1 MERGRADGASWA
13 LPHQE
18 NQPEAPAYLDPAGF
32 CAETSPSPWGLNE
45 QHPCY
50 WPGFRGPTGWGLPCE
65 SAPCRVASKWWLN
78 TGLPTFLCRPSPTLA
93 RQVLCPPAVPPP
105 PFCQAR
111 GWALLTVAGE
121 HLQPVLS
128 VWQCV
133 RACLCQA
140 MKVTVVTFK
149 PPRRSALNSLQDLRV
164 EPLRGPATH
173 RGHLS

>member
-1 MERGRADGASWA
+1 MNQ
-13 LPHQE
+13 LP
-18 NQPEAPAYLDPAGF
+18 AA
-32 CAETSPSPWGLNE
+32 
-45 QHPCY
+45 
-50 WPGFRGPTGWGLPCE
+50 WPP
-65 SAPCRVASKWWLN
+65 KWWLN

-93 RQVLCPPAVPPP
+93 RKVLCPPAVPLP

-128 VWQCV
+128 VWQRVCV
-133 RACLCQA
+133 CACPCQA